1 MSAPSLLWM
10 SDTIV
15 QGDELRICANIY
27 LKVPLPNPLLRG
39 EGTSIMKLMQ
49 LQNQMMLPLPMGEGW
64 GSYLIVDV

>member
-1 MSAPSLLWM
+1 M
-10 SDTIV
+10 
-15 QGDELRICANIY
+15 GRICANIY

-39 EGTSIMKLMQ
+39 DGTSIMKLMQ